1 MWHDMFVLQVPAFE
15 KILRTVAVY
24 ALILLIFRWG
34 GRRSMAQ
41 LSTMDLVVMLL
52 LSNVVQNAVIGNDN
66 SLVGG
71 AIGAITLIVVNQLI
85 DYLCYRSARM
95 RLWFEGRSVEVVHD
109 GTVVRPEIKRLGV
122 RQTDLDRL
130 VRMQNGND
138 IDEVQDG
145 EMDPDGHLSIVLKH
159 EYQSATAGDMTA
171 LNTRLDRIEELLR
184 AR

>member
-1 MWHDMFVLQVPAFE
+1 MFVFQIPVLE

-52 LSNVVQNAVIGNDN
+52 LSNVLQNAVIGSDN
-66 SLVGG
+66 SFVGG
-71 AIGAITLIVVNQLI
+71 AVGAITLIVVNQLI

-95 RLWFEGRSVEVVHD
+95 ERWFEGRSVEVVHD
-109 GTVVRPEIKRLGV
+109 GSVVQPEIRRL
-122 RQTDLDRL
+122 RMHTSDLNRL

-138 IDEVQDG
+138 IREVQDG
-145 EMDPDGHLSIVLKH
+145 EMDPDGHLSISLKQQ
-159 EYQSATAGDMTA
+159 YQSATGGDMAA
-171 LNTRLDRIEELLR
+171 LNARLDRIERLLQ

>member
-1 MWHDMFVLQVPAFE
+1 MWHDMFVFQVPVLE

-52 LSNVVQNAVIGNDN
+52 LSNVVQNAVIGNDT
-66 SLVGG
+66 SFVGG

-95 RLWFEGRSVEVVHD
+95 QLWFEGRSVEVVHD

-122 RQTDLDRL
+122 RSSDLDRL
-130 VRMQNGND
+130 VRLQNGND
-138 IDEVQDG
+138 IHEVQDG
-145 EMDPDGHLSIVLKH
+145 EMDPDGHLAIVLKK
-159 EYQSATAGDMTA
+159 EYQSATAGDMSA
-171 LNTRLDRIEELLR
+171 LNARLDRIEQLLQPR
-184 AR
+184 